1 MTSAYKVLLQ
11 IYPPEYLEAF
21 ASEMLEAFDEAHQER
36 SRQGAASLLSFLFG
50 EFFSI
55 LKGAMSEWAARLTYS
70 IYHSSSYVSRSCQAN
85 RLLMR
90 PAGVARESYFLTT
103 SSISEAALIDDSGMC
118 VNVHQRFVSASPL
131 RRLVMLTCSMFVPI
145 HSS

>member
-1 MTSAYKVLLQ
+1 MTLVYKVLLR

-21 ASEMLEAFDEAHQER
+21 ANEMLEAFDEALQER
-36 SRQGAASLLSFLFG
+36 SRKGAASLLSFLFG
-50 EFFSI
+50 ELFSI
-55 LKGAMSEWAARLTYS
+55 LKGAMSEWAARVTYS

-103 SSISEAALIDDSGMC
+103 SSVSEESLIDDSGMC

-145 HSS
+145 HRS